1 MADFIQNTLDIR
13 SANKKRI
20 VGYLR
25 KSAQAAKKDIAQA
38 LDLSFATVSN
48 LGNTLIEDGFLE
60 ISAWQNSLGGRNTG
74 LLSLNLHKHYYLGI
88 NIVNEGKV
96 EIEVLNLRNEKVA
109 ADHSEVQDTG
119 DPEMFAKNCARCVQ
133 RLLDKSGLRKQQ
145 LLGAGVAL
153 PGIINRPDG
162 NLLNSTNAAWENK
175 PILYALQQA
184 LNMPVYGENESNL
197 LALAS
202 LRRHESEISD
212 FIYLFIGHGLGIGII
227 ANGRLVSGK
236 RGLGGEINH
245 FPIGFRNYRCH
256 CGHRG
261 CVETELSLP
270 GFLRKYGQEC
280 GDDIS
285 YTDQAWNEFMTSVTL
300 ENGHA
305 LKVLHENGRLL
316 GQLLSMLISVFEP
329 QTIVIG
335 GIVEDVF
342 DKLYPDI
349 IQELQS
355 RMVLDVMKDIPVRK
369 SSDYH
374 ELLLGGCGELV
385 FGNWNP

>member
-1 MADFIQNTLDIR
+1 MADSILNTIDIR

-20 VGYLR
+20 MNYLR
-25 KSAQAAKKDIAQA
+25 KHRQAAKKDIAQA

-48 LGNTLIEDGFLE
+48 LGNVLIEDGFLE

-74 LLSLNLHKHYYLGI
+74 LLSLDLRKHHILGI
-88 NIVNEGKV
+88 NIVNEGIV
-96 EIEVLNLRNEKVA
+96 EMEVLNLRNEKEA
-109 ADHSEVQDTG
+109 SDHFKVQDTG
-119 DPEMFAKNCARCVQ
+119 DPELFAVNCSLCLK
-133 RLLDKSGLRKQQ
+133 RLLEKAGLQKEQ
-145 LLGAGVAL
+145 LLGAGVAM
-153 PGIINRPDG
+153 PGIINLPDG

-175 PILYALQQA
+175 PILLALRWA
-184 LNMPVYGENESNL
+184 LDMPVFGENESNL

-202 LRRHESEISD
+202 LNRHESGTTD
-212 FIYLFIGHGLGIGII
+212 FIYLYIGHGLGIGIVS
-227 ANGRLVSGK
+227 NGKLVSGK
-236 RGLGGEINH
+236 RGLGGEVNH

-280 GDDIS
+280 GDDIA
-285 YTDQAWNEFMTSVTL
+285 YTDQAWDEFMQSVAA

-305 LKVLHENGRLL
+305 LTVLHENGRLL
-316 GQLLSMLISVFEP
+316 GQLLSMLVSLFEP
-329 QTIVIG
+329 QTLVIG
-335 GIVEDVF
+335 GIVEDIF

-349 IQELQS
+349 VSEFQS
-355 RMVLDVMKDIPVRK
+355 RIVLNELKDIPVRK

-385 FGNWNP
+385 FSNWNP